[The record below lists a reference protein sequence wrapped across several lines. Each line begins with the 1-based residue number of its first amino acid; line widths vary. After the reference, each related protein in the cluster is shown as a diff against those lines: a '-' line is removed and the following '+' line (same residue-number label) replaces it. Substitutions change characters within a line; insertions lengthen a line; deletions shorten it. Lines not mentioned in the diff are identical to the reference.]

1 MMVGRLLSHSRV
13 KCLSGVEQKKLCK
26 KSLRYHEESLEA
38 VLY

>member
-26 KSLRYHEESLEA
+26 NLLDIMKHH
-38 VLY
+38 